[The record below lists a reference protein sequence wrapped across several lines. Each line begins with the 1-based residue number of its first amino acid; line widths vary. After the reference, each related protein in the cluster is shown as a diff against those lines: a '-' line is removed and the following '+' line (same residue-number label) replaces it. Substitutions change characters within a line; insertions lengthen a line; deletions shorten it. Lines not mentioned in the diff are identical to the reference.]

1 MTRKTN
7 CPKCFSTQLI
17 PIAYGMPNPDTVKA
31 RDRGEVEIGG
41 CVIWDDDQM
50 ARWRCTECK
59 TRILENGS
67 IARALP

>member
-1 MTRKTN
+1 MTKKPN
-7 CPKCFSTQLI
+7 CPKCFSSQLT
-17 PIAYGMPNPDTVKA
+17 PIAYGMPGPELRDEA
-31 RDRGEVEIGG
+31 DRGEVEIGG